1 MDPLSGSDPRS
12 GIRSSGGNDVDT
24 RSSVEL
30 GEQGGV
36 VMRVTVVGLGY
47 VGLVTGA
54 CLADWGH
61 EVVGVDADPRRLN
74 ALRDGRMPFHE
85 PRLPELV
92 ADGVAS
98 GRLSFSSDLPA
109 ASAAADIV
117 VVAVG
122 THDGNGGW
130 QTDTVRGALADIVPA
145 MHEGATLVVRS
156 TLPPDF
162 IRQLPAIV
170 AGRRHAAGREDV
182 PVMLNPEFTREGR
195 AVRDYQEPDRIVF
208 GIVSDPA
215 GRGEAALREM
225 YRSATAPVVV
235 MGAIDAA
242 ITKLGANLFLA
253 TKISFANELAEICD
267 AFGADV
273 ATVVDGMSYDS
284 RIGGAFLRAGVGFG
298 GSCLPNQV
306 SMTIRTAAQVGVDTP
321 LLTAVDTVNHRRRTQ
336 VVERASALLDGTVRG
351 RRIALLGLTF
361 KPDTDD
367 LRDAPALTIA
377 SEFIE
382 AGATVVAYDPMPT
395 ARERSATLVPGLEIA
410 ESTSDAVTGA
420 DATVLV
426 TEWPEFVDLDWASA
440 GALMNR
446 RIVIDGRNVLAGDR
460 MAAAGFLYS
469 SFGRGTIAPDAAA
482 DFATAATGRVAS
494 FQWGKG

>member
-1 MDPLSGSDPRS
+1 
-12 GIRSSGGNDVDT
+12 
-24 RSSVEL
+24 
-30 GEQGGV
+30 
-36 VMRVTVVGLGY
+36 MRVTVVGLGY

-54 CLADWGH
+54 CLAEWDH
-61 EVVGVDADPRRLN
+61 EVTGVDADPKRLG
-74 ALRDGRMPFHE
+74 ALREGRMPFHE

-92 ADGVAS
+92 ADGIS
-98 GRLSFSSDLPA
+98 RGKLTFTDDLKA
-109 ASAAADIV
+109 ASATADMV

-145 MHEGATLVVRS
+145 MQDSATLVVRS

-162 IRQLPAIV
+162 IRQLPSIV
-170 AGRRHAAGREDV
+170 ASRRASSGRPAV

-195 AVRDYQEPDRIVF
+195 AVRDYQQPDRIVL
-208 GIVSDPA
+208 GVVSDPD
-215 GRGEAALREM
+215 GHGEAALREL
-225 YRSATAPVVV
+225 YHSAAAPIIV

-273 ATVVDGMSYDS
+273 ATVVDGMSYDT
-284 RIGGAFLRAGVGFG
+284 RIGGSFLKAGVGFG

-306 SMTIRTAAQVGVDTP
+306 TMTIRTAAQAGVDTP
-321 LLTAVDTVNHRRRTQ
+321 LLTAVDDVNHRRRTQ
-336 VVERASALLDGTVRG
+336 VVERAASMLDGTVRG

-377 SEFIE
+377 AELIE
-382 AGATVVAYDPMPT
+382 QGATVVAYDPMPT
-395 ARERSATLVPGLEIA
+395 ARERSMSLVPGLTVEHA
-410 ESTSDAVTGA
+410 AA
-420 DATVLV
+420 DAIADADAAILV
-426 TEWPEFVDLDWASA
+426 TEWPEFVELDWGAA
-440 GALMNR
+440 GATMRR
-446 RIVIDGRNVLAGDR
+446 RILIDGRNVLSGER
-460 MAAAGFLYS
+460 LAAAGFAYS
-469 SFGRGTIAPDAAA
+469 SFGRGTFVPEGAAEGA
-482 DFATAATGRVAS
+482 LAGTSRAHTL
-494 FQWGKG
+494 QWGAR